1 MFILQDEKQ
10 LENAIKKAKKVHP
23 KVNVLEFGKYMVTG
37 SKGNLYTVVCRKD
50 ERTSK
55 KVVACSCLAAD
66 KGLPCYHSAVAIA
79 QHIYMAQNRQQSLA
93 F

>member
-1 MFILQDEKQ
+1 MFILREEKQ

-23 KVNVLEFGKYMVTG
+23 KVKILDFGKYMVTG

-50 ERTSK
+50 ERTNL
-55 KVVACSCLAAD
+55 KVIACSCLAAD

-79 QHIYMAQNRQQSLA
+79 QHIYLAENRRQSLSA
-93 F
+93 